1 MTKTV
6 RLLAALNGALI
17 VAVAALVWLLTANVA
32 GAADTSTEVTP
43 RSDAGV
49 PACFSKKTG
58 AVRVLVSGS
67 CLRSE
72 NRIQLGAAGPQGPA
86 GPQGAAGAQGP
97 VGPQGPEGPAGKDAP
112 VGRTVDITFLTSGFS
127 CPYGTTSS
135 ALGGL
140 TVLKDAYLSQYGGF
154 NEYATRV
161 SLTKSLF
168 NGDYTLNTTYGKP
181 SVTTTDATLIA
192 CTATV
197 VTR

>member
-6 RLLAALNGALI
+6 RLLAALNGALLL
-17 VAVAALVWLLTANVA
+17 AVAGLLWLLTANAA
-32 GAADTSTEVTP
+32 GAADTQAGATP

-49 PACFSKKTG
+49 PACFAKKTG

-72 NRIQLGAAGPQGPA
+72 TRIQLGATGAQGPA
-86 GPQGAAGAQGP
+86 GPQGPAGAQGP

-112 VGRTVDITFLTSGFS
+112 VGRTVDITFLTSGFA
-127 CPYGTTSS
+127 CPVGTTP
-135 ALGGL
+135 AYFGGVDVV
-140 TVLKDAYLSQYGGF
+140 TDASLVSYGGF
-154 NEYATRV
+154 TDYLTRA
-161 SLTKSLF
+161 SLSKGFSS
-168 NGDYTLNTTYGKP
+168 GEYTLSTSTGRP
-181 SVTTTDATLIA
+181 SVSTSETSLKA